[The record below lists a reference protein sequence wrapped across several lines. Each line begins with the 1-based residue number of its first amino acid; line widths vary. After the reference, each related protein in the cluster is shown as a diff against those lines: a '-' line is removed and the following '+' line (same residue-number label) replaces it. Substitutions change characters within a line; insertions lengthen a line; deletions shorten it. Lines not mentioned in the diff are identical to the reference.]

1 MNALDYPLPELDV
14 TDRPLFVTATA
25 AKEWATTL
33 PLANPGE
40 VQQLL
45 IKEIEHLNRY
55 PVPARERL
63 AILDTLRKAVSFAQ
77 EEAGKRYIGKALPL
91 IPGEQHWLTMTQRL
105 RRACLTGTVHCLEEA
120 LASNDRTF
128 AALVLQRALVHL
140 ASLQVEGLR
149 GGQALLP
156 AHWRQLH
163 QLLALAECRDLHTE
177 PVKDTARYGDTPT
190 TALAAYGEALLLQ
203 AASPFELSARQLA
216 WVARW
221 VRRWGSK
228 LVLATTP
235 PENLDAL
242 PLAVDLHSDLPPRH
256 RPFTGAGARL
266 LWTHALRDS
275 LKSRIALLGQGRSPA
290 DLQLGDDC
298 SQPASELLLKFLYPR
313 WCKDGQARGM
323 ERHPENSPGRVLTQ
337 PNSLYYYLSGGKYL
351 NQAPVSSQQPS
362 FTDLRKEREH
372 LAMFGSLPTTAQK
385 IEEKTP
391 PPPLESGWQC
401 KDESAIGLRLARP
414 LNTTGCERLRQG
426 QLLAVEP
433 PGAKHFLLAV
443 VRWLRAAPEED
454 EGWLHAGVQLLPGP
468 VEASTLRPANS
479 QDAWRIGYFLPPLP
493 IRHEEA
499 SVLIPTGIFRTNLQ
513 LQLPGNETITLTSL
527 LDRGED
533 FDRVLYT

>member
-1 MNALDYPLPELDV
+1 MNTLDYPLPELDES
-14 TDRPLFVTATA
+14 DPPLFVTAAT
-25 AKEWATTL
+25 AKEWAATL

-40 VQQLL
+40 VQQHL

-55 PVPARERL
+55 PLPARERL
-63 AILDTLRKAVSFAQ
+63 AILDTLRKAVGFAQ
-77 EEAGKRYIGKALPL
+77 EEAGKRYGGKALPL
-91 IPGEQHWLTMTQRL
+91 VSGEQHWLTMAQRL
-105 RRACLTGTVHCLEEA
+105 RRACLTGTLHCLDKA
-120 LASNDRTF
+120 LADDDRAFT
-128 AALVLQRALVHL
+128 ALVLQRALVHL

-163 QLLALAECRDLHTE
+163 QLLALAESRGLHTE

-203 AASPFELSARQLA
+203 AASPFELSTRQLA

-221 VRRWGSK
+221 ARRWGGK
-228 LVLATTP
+228 LVLSSTSP
-235 PENLDAL
+235 DNLDAL
-242 PLAVDLHSDLPPRH
+242 PLAVDLHSALPPRH
-256 RPFTGAGARL
+256 RPFTGDGARL

-298 SQPASELLLKFLYPR
+298 PQPACEQLLKFLYPR
-313 WCKDGQARGM
+313 WCKDGQTRGM

-337 PNSLYYYLSGGKYL
+337 SDSLYYYLSGGKRL
-351 NQAPVSSQQPS
+351 NQAPTNSQPS

-385 IEEKTP
+385 AEEKAP

-414 LNTTGCERLRQG
+414 LNAINSERLRQS

-433 PGAKHFLLAV
+433 PGTKHFLLAI

-454 EGWLHAGVQLLPGP
+454 KGWLHVGVQLLPGP

-479 QDAWRIGYFLPPLP
+479 QDAWRIGYFLPSFP

-499 SVLIPTGIFRTNLQ
+499 SVIIPTGMFRTNLQ
-513 LQLPGNETITLTSL
+513 LQLPGNETITLTRL

-533 FDRVLYT
+533 FDRASYL